1 MYQTFLIS
9 VSHFQARVNRK
20 MCLITGCGV
29 SVSMAFT
36 PEQRHDAR
44 YLLAR
49 LWPAIMNPNCW
60 IPGSGL
66 GRGVFLDASKYAVC
80 ESWLRCH
87 APKDFHW
94 RDILIHVNATYR
106 WHTHERNTGASL
118 LVGLTDYCGGEL
130 EVQEEG
136 TFSTSESMVFF
147 DGRKRHRT
155 CAFLGLRVTLV
166 AFSV

>member
-49 LWPAIMNPNCW
+49 LWPAIMSPNCW

-106 WHTHERNTGASL
+106 WHAHERYISH
-118 LVGLTDYCGGEL
+118 
-130 EVQEEG
+130 
-136 TFSTSESMVFF
+136 
-147 DGRKRHRT
+147 RHRS
-155 CAFLGLRVTLV
+155 FLPDIKKQGVHVVYVLDRCINICFKLINYTDDNEQYI
-166 AFSV
+166 AA

>member
-1 MYQTFLIS
+1 
-9 VSHFQARVNRK
+9 
-20 MCLITGCGV
+20 MCHIKHSDGTIALP
-29 SVSMAFT
+29 FT
-36 PEQRHDAR
+36 PDQRRDAED
-44 YLLAR
+44 LLAS

-60 IPGSGL
+60 IPGCGL
-66 GRGVFLDASKYAVC
+66 GRGVFLDSSKYAAC

-87 APKDFHW
+87 APKDFRW
-94 RDILIHVNATYR
+94 RDVLVHVNATYR
-106 WHTHERNTGASL
+106 WHAHELNTGASL

-130 EVQEEG
+130 EVQGEG
-136 TFSTSESMVFF
+136 AFSTSESMVLF